1 MPQAAIPYI
10 TAAAA
15 ALTAGASVYG
25 ALNQPGAPK
34 VQTPTELQS
43 AKSPDATSVRSALAG
58 PGQGGGA
65 QGIAQTFLSGA
76 GGVNPALLQLGS
88 NTLLGGGTSGSSS
101 TPTTPGM
108 G

>member
-1 MPQAAIPYI
+1 MPQAAAISAI
-10 TAAAA
+10 VAAAA
-15 ALTAGASVYG
+15 SVYS
-25 ALNQPGAPK
+25 AANQPGAPK

-43 AKSPDATSVRSALAG
+43 AKSPDATSVRNALAG

>member
-10 TAAAA
+10 MASAAAVG
-15 ALTAGASVYG
+15 AGASIYN
-25 ALNQPGAPK
+25 AMNQPGAPK

-43 AKSPDATSVRSALAG
+43 AKAPDATSVRNALAG

-88 NTLLGGGTSGSSS
+88 NTLLGGGTGATSSM
-101 TPTTPGM
+101 PPTPGM

>member
-1 MPQAAIPYI
+1 MPQAAAISAI
-10 TAAAA
+10 VAAAA
-15 ALTAGASVYG
+15 TTYS

-43 AKSPDATSVRSALAG
+43 AKSPDATSVRNALAG

-76 GGVNPALLQLGS
+76 GGVNPALLQLGT